1 MEQRTPEWHLAR
13 KGRVTGSAVGAILG
27 LAPYATRADILRS
40 MVRQYHGAPS
50 EFVGGPH
57 IEWGVNNEPGAIWQY
72 EMETG
77 NKVEPAGFVPF
88 EDWMGASPDG
98 YLGSDGLLEVKCPY
112 SLRGGGEFKSIA
124 DQPHYYAQIQ
134 VQLYCTG
141 RQWCDFYQWAPHG
154 SKIERVYL
162 SQDWLNENMP
172 ILRQFHAEYL
182 SEIDNPEHLEPLRKE
197 LNTLEAKRV
206 LDEIDQLADAIARA
220 TERKKELEADLVLMA
235 GGQNANVWGRKLTK
249 VERQGN
255 VDYKKIPELKGV
267 DLDPYRGKQSSY
279 WRLT

>member
-1 MEQRTPEWHLAR
+1 MTKDQ
-13 KGRVTGSAVGAILG
+13 AI
-27 LAPYATRADILRS
+27 RS
-40 MVRQYHGAPS
+40 MVRAYHGAPS

-57 IEWGVNNEPGAIWQY
+57 IDYGVQMEPEAIATF
-72 EMETG
+72 EIETG
-77 NKVEPAGFVPF
+77 LEVKECGFF
-88 EDWMGASPDG
+88 TYEDFAGASPDG
-98 YLGSDGLLEVKCPY
+98 LIGADTIFECKSPY
-112 SLRGGGEFKSIA
+112 GKRNGGEFKTLEE
-124 DQPHYYAQIQ
+124 QPHYYD
-134 VQLYCTG
+134 QLQMGMLATG
-141 RQWCDFYQWAPHG
+141 RQKAIFYQWSPHG
-154 SKIERVYL
+154 SKTDHITL
-162 SQDWLNENMP
+162 DQDWLNENLP